1 MVLTTRG
8 LIATADTLGEWWS
21 VFIRAMH
28 PLTDSEVESD
38 DELVA
43 GANDDDELV
52 TAANGAQDDDE
63 LVAAANGSQ
72 EATRMQETDD
82 ELVAAANGLQEAMG
96 MQEASAGAR
105 LGGVDVFVVNAGI
118 NCFRAVTAAVAAAAA
133 AAVVAPLLLLLMCCC
148 VVEM

>member
-52 TAANGAQDDDE
+52 TAANGAQD
-63 LVAAANGSQ
+63 
-72 EATRMQETDD
+72 DD